1 MILLLLFYLLVPAA
15 VIWLCRK
22 VALFNKIGPILLLYI
37 IGIIVGN
44 LPFLPERAGGLQD
57 ILTSAIIPI
66 AIPMMLFNSDFRKFS
81 VRKSLLS
88 LLCGIVAVMITV
100 MLGYFIFRPS
110 LGPEANKIGGMLTG
124 VYTGGTPNLAALKL
138 VLGVRDETYILLNA
152 YDMIVSFLYLVFLM
166 TAGIKMFRKLLPFNG
181 KACNAEVSDEE
192 LRMQTSSGTPDGYIG
207 IFRRKN
213 LLQML
218 TAFGLSLLIFV
229 VSGVVAAASS
239 GRLSE
244 GFGAVM
250 EWKYFMA
257 ILILSLTTLGIAAS
271 FLRGV
276 RRLERSYDAGMYLV
290 YIFSVV
296 VASMADLSNLNFR
309 GGIYMFLYIL
319 FVIFLSLVIQ
329 TLLSRALKIDGDTMV
344 ISSVALI
351 NSPPMVP
358 MMAAAMKN
366 KNVMITG
373 LSIGIIGY
381 AVGNYL
387 GFAIAELLS
396 AL

>member
-1 MILLLLFYLLVPAA
+1 MILLLLFYLFIPAA
-15 VIWLCRK
+15 VIRLCRK
-22 VALFNKIGPILLLYI
+22 ISFFNRIGPILILYI

-44 LPFLPERAGGLQD
+44 LPFLPEGAHDLQE

-66 AIPMMLFNSDFRKFS
+66 AIPMMLFNSDFRRFS

-88 LLCGIVAVMITV
+88 LLCGIIAVMVTV
-100 MLGYFIFRPS
+100 VLGYLVFKEN
-110 LGPEANKIGGMLTG
+110 LGDEGYKIGGMLTG

-138 VLGVRDETYILLNA
+138 VLGVKDETYILLNT

-166 TAGIKMFRKLLPFNG
+166 TVGIGFFRRILPAGATAVRPAVGETPRFQAAAG
-181 KACNAEVSDEE
+181 E
-192 LRMQTSSGTPDGYIG
+192 PDGYTG
-207 IFRRKN
+207 IFKRKN
-213 LLQML
+213 AMQVLAAFLL
-218 TAFGLSLLIFV
+218 SVLIFIL
-229 VSGVVAAASS
+229 SAGVAVLSS

-244 GFGAVM
+244 GVGAAM

-257 ILILSLTTLGIAAS
+257 ILILSLTTLGIASS
-271 FLRGV
+271 FIPGV
-276 RRLERSYDAGMYLV
+276 RRLEKSYDAGMYLV
-290 YIFSVV
+290 YIFSAA
-296 VASMADLSNLNFR
+296 VASMADLSSLNFR
-309 GGIYMFLYIL
+309 GGISMFLYIA
-319 FVIFLSLVIQ
+319 FVIFLSLAIQ
-329 TLLSRALKIDGDTMV
+329 TLLSRLFKIDGDTMV

-358 MMAAAMKN
+358 MMAAAMQN
-366 KNVMITG
+366 REVIVTG

-381 AVGNYL
+381 AAGNYL